1 MTEPLINI
9 SDSLIPPQNSPG
21 VALAVDLN
29 EILQAVC
36 NRYIIE
42 QGKDFILRFENL
54 PLVQGSEQVFQK
66 LFDSIASMVLNHPPY
81 KSKLFLYVA
90 CKEQIEDEIMDL
102 RLTDA
107 IRLYKIDFY
116 SNIITDQQW
125 IEQYGSTLN
134 ECDLIARQS
143 SGSFTFFPICNT
155 GCLFSISLPGKIK

>member
-21 VALAVDLN
+21 IALPVDLN

-81 KSKLFLYVA
+81 RSKLFLYVT
-90 CKEQIEDEIMDL
+90 CKEEMEGDVMDL
-102 RLTDA
+102 RLAGD

-116 SNIITDQQW
+116 TNITTDEKW
-125 IEQYGSTLN
+125 IEQYSSTIN

-143 SGSFTFFPICNT
+143 SGSFSFFPICNT